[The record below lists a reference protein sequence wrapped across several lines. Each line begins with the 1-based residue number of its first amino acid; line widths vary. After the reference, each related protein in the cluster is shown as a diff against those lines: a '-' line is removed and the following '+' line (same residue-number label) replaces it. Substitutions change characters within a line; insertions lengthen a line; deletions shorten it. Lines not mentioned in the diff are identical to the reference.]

1 MISMHVKQN
10 KNLILEPHFF
20 FKEKT
25 NLEVPG
31 EMRGFNRQ
39 KCHDIRGF

>member
-1 MISMHVKQN
+1 MISMYVKKKEFN
-10 KNLILEPHFF
+10 SRTSFF

-39 KCHDIRGF
+39 KCHEIRGF